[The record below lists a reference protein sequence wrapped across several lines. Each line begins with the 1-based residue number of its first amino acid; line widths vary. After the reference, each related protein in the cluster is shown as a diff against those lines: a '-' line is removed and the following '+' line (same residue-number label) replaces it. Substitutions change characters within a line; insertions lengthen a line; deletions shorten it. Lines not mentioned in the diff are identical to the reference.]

1 MCVLKMIVLA
11 VSVTINLLI
20 YMCQILHIYIQLSS
34 WTTLFSFL
42 LSLLI
47 SKTTTQ
53 QHTGATLKH
62 IKHIHRNQQIPDD
75 PTNMEDQI
83 MQDLLWSDPVDEPGM
98 CS

>member
-1 MCVLKMIVLA
+1 MDY
-11 VSVTINLLI
+11 SVFLSTFSS
-20 YMCQILHIYIQLSS
+20 YIKNNNN
-34 WTTLFSFL
+34 TP
-42 LSLLI
+42 
-47 SKTTTQ
+47 
-53 QHTGATLKH
+53 GATLKH